1 MNRPFAYVCAPT
13 AGETGNNNKKIRGY
27 CRKLYE
33 FGYLPVAPQLLFP
46 QFINNGVP
54 AEHNDCVGM
63 SSDLLRRCRVVVV
76 CGKSNTD
83 VMTGEIELARRLGIV
98 ITTLDGIERIG
109 DYLQSETDD
118 ED

>member
-13 AGETGNNNKKIRGY
+13 AGETGNNNKKVRGY

-33 FGYLPVAPQLLFP
+33 FGYLPVAPHLLFP
-46 QFINNGVP
+46 QFVNNNVP
-54 AEHNDCVGM
+54 SEHNDCIHM
-63 SSDLLRRCRVVVV
+63 AADMLRRCRVVVV
-76 CGKSNTD
+76 CGKTNTE

-109 DYLQSETDD
+109 AFLQSETDD